1 LNHIKSLGGQTIVYG
16 LSSFVPKFLTYLL
29 NPVYAYTWGPEQVG
43 RVTILYTY
51 VIFLNI
57 VLTYGMETGFFF
69 FSKRETKSDSVFGTS
84 FISLFFST
92 LVFVI
97 GALIFLK
104 PIAGAIEF
112 TANPRY
118 IIWFIFILGFD
129 TLSALPFSKLRLQNK
144 AFRFAFIK
152 LIGVVF
158 NVLLNVFLIL
168 IIPKFLLSNQGTFLG
183 FHYHLDIEI
192 IFICNFCSSL
202 LVLLI
207 LLPEILK
214 EKLKFDPVL
223 LRQLFVYSLPLMI
236 AGLAGT
242 INDTFDRI
250 LLQYFLPAGVNSQ
263 YVIGIYGA
271 NIKLAV
277 LMTLF
282 TQMFRFAAEPFFFN
296 QKKGDDQHAILADVS
311 KYFIIY
317 GLVIFL
323 TVISFTDILKYF
335 VGPKVYWEGLKVV
348 PIYMFA
354 KLFLGIYFNLSF
366 WFKLSGKT
374 YFGIIITAVG
384 AIITIVLNILLIP
397 VMSYLG
403 CALVQ
408 LFTYVVMVLLSYFI
422 GKKYYKIPYDFKNIF
437 LYMGIAIAIY
447 IFAFHFSFGSI
458 YVNLLKNTI
467 ALVLFLVYLEKREHI
482 FSLFLKK

>member
-1 LNHIKSLGGQTIVYG
+1 MNHIKSLGGQTVIYG

-29 NPVYAYTWGPEQVG
+29 NPIYSYTWDPEQVG
-43 RVTILYTY
+43 NLTILYTY

-57 VLTYGMETGFFF
+57 ILTYGLETGFFF
-69 FSKRETKSDSVFGTS
+69 FSKKEGNASKVFGTS
-84 FISLFFST
+84 FMSLLVTTSLFI
-92 LVFVI
+92 VI
-97 GALIFLK
+97 ALIFVN
-104 PIAGAIEF
+104 PIAQAIDFKE
-112 TANPRY
+112 NPRY

-129 TLSALPFSKLRLQNK
+129 TLSAIPFSKLRIQNK
-144 AFRFAFIK
+144 AFRFAMIK

-158 NVLLNVFLIL
+158 NVILTVFLIL
-168 IIPKFLLSNQGTFLG
+168 IIPKFLLSSDGTFLG
-183 FHYHLDIEI
+183 FHYNLDIEI
-192 IFICNFCSSL
+192 IFIVNFCSSL

-207 LLPEILK
+207 LSPEIIK
-214 EKLKFDPVL
+214 EKLQFDPVL
-223 LRQLFVYSLPLMI
+223 LKRLFIYSLPLMI

-250 LLQYFLPAGVNSQ
+250 LLQYFLPEHVNAK

-296 QKKGDDQHAILADVS
+296 QNKGSDQNAILADVS

-317 GLVIFL
+317 GLIIFL
-323 TVISFTDILKYF
+323 GVISFTDVLKYF
-335 VGPKVYWEGLKVV
+335 VGPEKYWEGLTVV

-366 WFKLSGKT
+366 WYKLSGKT
-374 YFGIIITAVG
+374 YFGIIITAIG
-384 AIITIVLNILLIP
+384 AFITIILNIILIP
-397 VMSYLG
+397 VMGYIG

-408 LFTYVVMVLLSYFI
+408 LFTYFVMVLLSYFI
-422 GKKYYKIPYDFKNIF
+422 GTKYLKIPYDFKNIF
-437 LYMGIAIAIY
+437 RYMAIALAIYVFAFYLDTGIA
-447 IFAFHFSFGSI
+447 F
-458 YVNLLKNTI
+458 VNILKNSI
-467 ALVLFLVYLEKREHI
+467 ALCLFLVYLEKREHI
-482 FSLFLKK
+482 FSLFLKR